1 MKKMN
6 WWSIANKRRRIDGF
20 GIYYR
25 GKTLFNER
33 VERLKSL
40 SESELRS
47 MKENKSLK
55 RYLEIKTGGNHG
67 HGDLGVYEIAA
78 GKREILG
85 TAIGDGLKMIEAGK
99 IGQLRK
105 NWKNYRLVIKILD
118 TAGLVDRKTGA
129 VNRRAI
135 QECLR
140 ENRIVHKR

>member
-1 MKKMN
+1 MKKN
-6 WWSIANKRRRIDGF
+6 SWWSIANKRRKVDGF

-25 GKTLFNER
+25 GKNLFNAR
-33 VERLKSL
+33 VGRLKSL
-40 SESELRS
+40 SEPELKS

-55 RYLEIKTGGNHG
+55 GYLGIKTGGTHG

-105 NWKNYRLVIKILD
+105 NWKNYRMVIKILD

-129 VNRRAI
+129 INRNAVR
-135 QECLR
+135 ECLQ